1 MSKPTFIN
9 STVIYNDYSTEYN
22 IDASGNKDIDSLIN
36 ACHAEVVEPV
46 HDMGKIDSIIFTKK
60 AQKEAKE
67 AVIIQ
72 ALQKSVQGR
81 KDKTR
86 AFVQE
91 LQTWQKEEYIDAHYN
106 ARVMYDELA
115 KLLPLSFGYE
125 VFKKYYNNT
134 I

>member
-1 MSKPTFIN
+1 MQQP
-9 STVIYNDYSTEYN
+9 E
-22 IDASGNKDIDSLIN
+22 DITPSES
-36 ACHAEVVEPV
+36 AESIE
-46 HDMGKIDSIIFTKK
+46 SIIFTKK
-60 AQKEAKE
+60 AKKEGKE
-67 AVIIQ
+67 TVILQ

-91 LQTWQKEEYIDAHYN
+91 LQGWQKDEYVDAHYN
-106 ARVMYDELA
+106 ARVMYDELD
-115 KLLPLSFGYE
+115 KLIPLSFGYE

>member
-1 MSKPTFIN
+1 MVNNIN
-9 STVIYNDYSTEYN
+9 NFGVINFYENNSANTHSETKQVEDITPLSSTE
-22 IDASGNKDIDSLIN
+22 SDI
-36 ACHAEVVEPV
+36 P
-46 HDMGKIDSIIFTKK
+46 DSILFTKK
-60 AQKEAKE
+60 AQQEGKIPA
-67 AVIIQ
+67 IIH

-91 LQTWQKEEYIDAHYN
+91 LQDWQRDGYVDAHYN
-106 ARVMYDELA
+106 ARIMYDELD
-115 KLLPLSFGYE
+115 KLIPLSFGYE